1 MVGLYKDPKGEKIFE
16 KSTLS
21 TATPNFQS
29 QTMEDLKKRVTE
41 LEAIVANKKVCVGV
55 CLCIHV
61 FMHACVYDHKCVCM
75 CTRVYWQMP

>member
-1 MVGLYKDPKGEKIFE
+1 MVGLYKDPKGERIFD

-41 LEAIVANKKVCVGV
+41 LEAKVASKGV
-55 CLCIHV
+55 SE
-61 FMHACVYDHKCVCM
+61 
-75 CTRVYWQMP
+75 

>member
-1 MVGLYKDPKGEKIFE
+1 MQMVGLYKDPKGEKIFE

-41 LEAIVANKKVCVGV
+41 LEAIVASE
-55 CLCIHV
+55 
-61 FMHACVYDHKCVCM
+61 
-75 CTRVYWQMP
+75 RVSE